1 MTTRRR
7 ARANGEGSIF
17 PRGNGFAA
25 YVWVTTPAGKRTRK
39 YVYGADRETVHR
51 KWVELHRVAAQR
63 PIATRVPT
71 VGEWLA
77 TWLAEE
83 VEPNL
88 APATAVNYAMFV
100 RLYIA
105 PRLGAKRLDRLSVQ
119 EVQQWLNSLRAE
131 CQCCAQGKDVSR
143 PASQRRCCAI
153 GACCESTLSAR
164 SVADVRAA
172 LRSALSSAMTRELIP
187 RNPAALVKLPA
198 ARKRRRKAWTTEQ
211 ARTFLESARANAD
224 ALYAAYVL
232 VLVLGLRRG
241 EVLGLVW
248 DDLNLDKGELTVG
261 LQLQR
266 VGGRLLHRDTK
277 TEASDATLPLPEIC
291 ITALRHAR
299 VRQDGAQRLAGEAW
313 QDGDGFVFT
322 TRYGRPVEPRNMV
335 RSFHARIVAASVPD
349 ISVHDARRTC
359 ATLLVD
365 LDVHPRVIM
374 QILRHAQITV
384 TMELYSQA
392 PSRQTREALR
402 RLSESLDS

>member
-1 MTTRRR
+1 MTGR

-25 YVWVTTPAGKRTRK
+25 YVWVTTPTGTRTRK
-39 YVYGADRETVHR
+39 YVYGQERETVHR
-51 KWVELHRVAAQR
+51 KWVELHRTAAQG
-63 PIATRVPT
+63 PVATRVPT
-71 VGEWLA
+71 VGHWLA

-105 PRLGAKRLDRLSVQ
+105 PVLGSLRLDRLSVQ
-119 EVQQWLNSLRAE
+119 DVQRWINAVRAQ
-131 CQCCAQGKDVSR
+131 CQCCGQGKDAAR
-143 PASQRRCCAI
+143 PERLRRCCAV
-153 GACCESTLSAR
+153 GRCCESTLSAR

-172 LRSALSSAMTRELIP
+172 LRSALTSAVTRELIA

-198 ARKRRRKAWTTEQ
+198 VRKKWRKAWTTEQ
-211 ARTFLESARANAD
+211 ARAFLESAKANAD

-248 DDLNLDKGELTVG
+248 DDLDLDGGELTVG

-266 VGGRLLHRDTK
+266 IGGKLLHRDTK
-277 TEASDATLPLPEIC
+277 TEASDATLPLPGIC
-291 ITALRHAR
+291 VAALRQAR
-299 VRQDGAQRLAGEAW
+299 VRQNEARLRAGDAW
-313 QDGDGFVFT
+313 QDEDGFVFT

-335 RSFHARIVAASVPD
+335 RSFHARSAAAGVPD

-365 LDVHPRVIM
+365 LDVHPRVVM
-374 QILRHAQITV
+374 QILRHAQISV
-384 TMELYSQA
+384 TMEIYSQVT
-392 PSRQTREALR
+392 SRQTREALR
-402 RLSESLDS
+402 RLSESLDG